1 MAFSQFPVFSLPRHV
16 PLSPDSTATGVISS
30 PWIRFT
36 WKTSGIGALP
46 ASGDLIRPATREE
59 GEDVLKVILLSLS
72 MDSAW
77 NDSLAAVEQYL
88 RAEVGRIFNSENPLC
103 LVLPKGNRLIAV
115 SLLDPSPEAASHLV
129 GGPSILMEY
138 RNRGIGSRL
147 LHASL
152 AELGERGV
160 ALASGITRAR
170 TVAAT
175 HVYPKFGGSG
185 EPATFPSLRPVE
197 AKS

>member
-1 MAFSQFPVFSLPRHV
+1 MASSHHSSFLIPGGS
-16 PLSPDSTATGVISS
+16 PLSPAAGAISS
-30 PWIRFT
+30 PWLRFT

-46 ASGDLIRPATREE
+46 AGGDLIRHAAREE
-59 GEDVLKVILLSLS
+59 GDDVLRVILLSLA
-72 MDSAW
+72 MDSGW
-77 NDSLAAVEQYL
+77 NDSLAMVEQYFK
-88 RAEVGRIFNSENPLC
+88 AELARIFNAENPLC

-115 SLLDPSPEAASHLV
+115 SLLDPSPEAPFHLV
-129 GGPSILMEY
+129 SGPSVLMEY

-152 AELGERGV
+152 AELGERGI
-160 ALASGITRAR
+160 AAATGMTRAK

-185 EPATFPSLRPVE
+185 EPAAFPSSKPLE
-197 AKS
+197 AKA